1 MLFNRNSRM
10 TRHAEAVSKAL
21 EIAFLAL
28 TGIYLIYLMLGMTTF
43 YLPFPSWFNE
53 VLFLAMAAITALRL
67 LFLGVRRWEP
77 WASVGMAAVYYMVFR
92 STDYSF
98 LVYLAVL
105 TAGLSGID
113 HRRILKT
120 YLYTLGTVFFVT
132 VIAAL
137 SGAITNY
144 VYVNHGEGIR
154 SSWGFC
160 YPTDFAS
167 FALFLLLILWVT
179 WRKLPD
185 WAMLIPC
192 AASALLAKYIAISD
206 TSFICSL
213 LFAAMILYHGFEKR
227 VLSKNRKLHWIQSVS
242 DLLLKVAFPLCAIM
256 MFALMALYHKSL
268 TPGIQL
274 NDLLSNRLSL
284 AVSAWQEHG
293 LTAFGTPFE
302 QIGNGFSSVTS
313 AQYNFVDSSYPLILL
328 RYGWV
333 LLITLGIL
341 WGWTICRA
349 IRCGDR
355 RLALAMGL
363 IAFHSFAEH
372 HFTEVNYN
380 ILLVMPFAM
389 YAGQT
394 RTETAPIREN
404 RRNWVAALCTAVIA
418 GLLLGLGVPRFLPW
432 LKTVLQ
438 ALQLRG
444 DESGW
449 AVVWINLGIL
459 AVTAAALWAIYKII
473 QAAVT
478 KRPFRQWAV
487 GIAAFVVCVCLEGGT
502 LAYGH
507 AAIAQATKAA
517 SDIIEEDRQALEVI
531 QEAAVNP
538 VYSDILPTVYSR
550 TYPGINEPVLSGE
563 DLARYRGSTIL
574 ADSDAEYSALI
585 NSGFLYSRISSRHA
599 IYTSDPVVA
608 QSLKVNGYS
617 VKGYY
622 DEFKNV
628 DLAYEACLN
637 DLDYDSETGLFLDGP
652 LHSLTMGPYAELY
665 AGDYSAVYDL
675 QLPDG
680 PADGN
685 STVCI
690 LRVSSAWG
698 EKTLA
703 VQKITGNQFDANGEL
718 SVTVPFYVEAGQGV
732 EFLVIDED
740 AMPVRVR
747 SIRWGRAAG
756 VDVHK
761 SYDEKLRVIRLEYYS
776 LDGEPAAAS
785 GGYFA
790 CEIGYDRAGNVSEMR
805 YYNAD
810 GQPTPNNSGY
820 AMVRRSYNSLKKI
833 TRQAY
838 YGTDGNYISLSSGQA
853 IEERDYD
860 QSGNII
866 CYRYYGTDEKPVII
880 SSGYAELR
888 CQFNEKNESIREEY
902 IGADGLPIALAGG
915 QAALERAYDSDGNV
929 IEYRYY
935 DVQNHL
941 TEVEAGYAIARSAY
955 NADKKLTEESFFSAE
970 DTAVSLGT
978 VGYSRIKYEY
988 DADNALSLVYYY
1000 DGDGNQLE
1008 AGSANMHAYLQSL
1021 IGQDYMVFI
1030 SIKDEGTYSLTTA
1043 LLNDF
1048 RQLGIQTDLK
1058 GRYRNSFCAVVAPD
1072 GVQESI
1078 SSLEPVTLEGTIG
1091 ETQYSVA
1098 SAGFDFGAYSFITID
1113 GVDYSKN
1120 VRGMN
1125 IVVFD
1130 NEKKEVVSA
1139 VAFDTYS
1146 QIMTMTE

>member
-1 MLFNRNSRM
+1 MG
-10 TRHAEAVSKAL
+10 RHAEAVSKAL

-28 TGIYLIYLMLGMTTF
+28 TGTYLLYLMLGMTTF
-43 YLPFPSWFNE
+43 SIPFPSWFNE
-53 VLFLAMAAITALRL
+53 VLFLAMAAVTALRL
-67 LFLGVRRWEP
+67 LFLGLRRWEP
-77 WASVGMAAVYYMVFR
+77 WASAGMAAVYYMVFR
-92 STDYSF
+92 STSYSF
-98 LVYLAVL
+98 LVYLGVL

-113 HRRILKT
+113 YRRILKT
-120 YLYTLGTVFFVT
+120 FLITIGIVFSVT

-137 SGAITNY
+137 SGAITNF
-144 VYVNHGEGIR
+144 VYLNHGEGIR

-167 FALFLLLILWVT
+167 LALFLLLVLWVV

-227 VLSKNRKLHWIQSVS
+227 VIARHHRLHWIQSVG
-242 DLLLKVAFPLCAIM
+242 DLLLKIAFPFCAVV
-256 MFALMALYHKSL
+256 MFALMALYHKSMAL
-268 TPGIQL
+268 GIQV
-274 NDLLSNRLSL
+274 NDLLSNRLNL
-284 AVSAWQEHG
+284 AVSAWLEHG

-313 AQYNFVDSSYPLILL
+313 AQYNFVDSSYPLILM

-333 LLITLGIL
+333 LLISLGIL

-349 IRCGDR
+349 IRCGDK

-389 YAGQT
+389 YAGQAQA
-394 RTETAPIREN
+394 EAAPIREN
-404 RRNWVAALCTAVIA
+404 RRNWIAALCTAVIA
-418 GLLLGLGVPRFLPW
+418 GLLLGLGAPRFLPW

-449 AVVWINLGIL
+449 AVVCIILGIL
-459 AVTAAALWAIYKII
+459 AVFATALWAIFRII
-473 QAAVT
+473 QAAVS

-487 GIAAFVVCVCLEGGT
+487 DFAAFVVCACLAGGVW
-502 LAYGH
+502 AYGH
-507 AAIAQATKAA
+507 AAIAKATEAA
-517 SDIIEEDRQALEVI
+517 SNIIEEDRQAIEI
-531 QEAAVNP
+531 IEEAAVNP
-538 VYSDILPTVYSR
+538 IYSDVLPTVYGR
-550 TYPGINEPVLSGE
+550 AYPGVSEPVLSGE

-585 NSGFLYSRISSRHA
+585 NSGFLYSRISGRHA
-599 IYTSDPVVA
+599 VYTADPAVA
-608 QSLKVNGYS
+608 QSLKANGYP

-628 DLAYEACLN
+628 DLAYEAELN
-637 DLDYDSETGLFLDGP
+637 GLDYDPETGLSLDGP

-675 QLPDG
+675 QLPEG
-680 PADGN
+680 PAYDD
-685 STVCI
+685 STVCV

-703 VQKITGNQFDANGEL
+703 VQKITGNRFDANGEL
-718 SVTVPFYVEAGQGV
+718 SVSVPFHVDAGQGI

-740 AMPVRVR
+740 AMPVRVK
-747 SIRWGRAAG
+747 SIRWGRAAD

-761 SYDEKLRVIRLEYYS
+761 SYDGKLRVTRLEYYS
-776 LDGEPAAAS
+776 LDGEPTTAS

-790 CEIGYDRAGNVSEMR
+790 CEIRYDSSGNASEMR
-805 YYNAD
+805 YYDAD
-810 GQPTPNNSGY
+810 GQPALNNSGY

-838 YGTDGNYISLSSGQA
+838 YGTDGNYTPLSSGQA

-860 QSGNII
+860 QSGNIV
-866 CYRYYGTDEKPVII
+866 CYRYYGADEKPVVI

-888 CQFNEKNESIREEY
+888 SRFNERNENIREDY
-902 IGADGLPIALAGG
+902 IGADGRPIALESG
-915 QAALERAYDSDGNV
+915 QAALERAYDADGNI

-935 DVQNHL
+935 DVQDRL
-941 TEVEAGYAIARSAY
+941 TEIEAGYAIARRAY
-955 NADKKLTEESFFSAE
+955 NADKKLAEESFFNAD
-970 DTAVSLGT
+970 DTAVSLGA

-1000 DGDGNQLE
+1000 DGDENQLE

-1021 IGQDYMVFI
+1021 IGQDYTVFI
-1030 SIKDEGTYSLTTA
+1030 SIKDEGAHGLTAA

-1048 RQLGIQTDLK
+1048 RQLGIQTDLQ
-1058 GRYRNSFCAVVAPD
+1058 GQYRNSFCAVVSPD
-1072 GVQESI
+1072 GVQESL
-1078 SSLEPVTLEGTIG
+1078 SSHGPVTLEGFIG
-1091 ETQYSVA
+1091 EAQYSVA
-1098 SAGFDFGAYSFITID
+1098 SAGFDFGAYSSIAID

-1120 VRGMN
+1120 LRGMN
-1125 IVVFD
+1125 IVVYD
-1130 NEKKEVVSA
+1130 NEQDAVISA
-1139 VAFDTYS
+1139 VAFDTHS
-1146 QIMTMTE
+1146 QIMTMTR